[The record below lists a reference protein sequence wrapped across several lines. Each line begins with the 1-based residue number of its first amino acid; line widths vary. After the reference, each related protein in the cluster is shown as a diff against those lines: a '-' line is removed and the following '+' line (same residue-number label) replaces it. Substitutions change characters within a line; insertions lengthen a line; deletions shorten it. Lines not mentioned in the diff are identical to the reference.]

1 MKRKIE
7 LKIDILEK
15 NKIAY
20 QVKISKAKRF
30 RLYFNSLGILMISYP
45 IGTKYSS
52 LIEFIENNIE
62 WVIKKAVAASSKMI
76 TYNNDSQQYILGH
89 PYQLKINISKTN
101 RIDLIDNL
109 MLVSVN
115 KMEQVRMKIIEWR
128 YEQAE
133 IIFQEMLYQCFLK
146 MEIELQKYP
155 KLIIKSSKSKWGCCY
170 FNENKIMLNVA
181 LTQVPPMLIEYVIC
195 HELTHFIVH
204 NHSK

>member
-76 TYNNDSQQYILGH
+76 TYNNDSQQW
-89 PYQLKINISKTN
+89 
-101 RIDLIDNL
+101 
-109 MLVSVN
+109 N
-115 KMEQVRMKIIEWR
+115 KSE
-128 YEQAE
+128 
-133 IIFQEMLYQCFLK
+133 
-146 MEIELQKYP
+146 
-155 KLIIKSSKSKWGCCY
+155 
-170 FNENKIMLNVA
+170 
-181 LTQVPPMLIEYVIC
+181 
-195 HELTHFIVH
+195 
-204 NHSK
+204 